1 MGDSSKRSAMRIL
14 RNFFIELV
22 VYGSLVVI
30 YAAVVLKFL
39 NQPLADLFEDN
50 LTLYAV
56 AALLLVVGQGVFL
69 EEVTSF
75 LMGRLRLTKFE

>member
-1 MGDSSKRSAMRIL
+1 MEVSSKRSAMRIL
-14 RNFFIELV
+14 RNLFIELI
-22 VYGSLVVI
+22 VYGSLVVV

-39 NQPLADLFEDN
+39 NQPLANLFGDN

-56 AALLLVVGQGVFL
+56 AALLLVVGQGVLL
-69 EEVTSF
+69 EELTSF